1 MNATLA
7 APAEQL
13 TREWSTGYL
22 NDPAEATMTTRLTTR
37 LASVTTMLILFGP
50 VGCDVADGAWSEYTP
65 ERSPAEAG
73 GKEMPVATQPPPPLE
88 LSLEAPRE
96 IPAGEPIPFRLI
108 LRNRGMDPIQ
118 VELGGEPITFDL
130 LVTREEDGAEVWRRM
145 EGYATEDILKIVTV
159 PPGDSVVF
167 ADVWS
172 SIGND
177 RRWVTAGR
185 YRLRGILP
193 VVGIPEG
200 WTTEERAMVIE

>member
-7 APAEQL
+7 APAKNSM
-13 TREWSTGYL
+13 REWSTGYL
-22 NDPAEATMTTRLTTR
+22 NHPAEATMTTRLTTR

-50 VGCDVADGAWSEYTP
+50 VGCDVADGSWHEYTP

-73 GKEMPVATQPPPPLE
+73 GEEMPVATEPPPPLE

-96 IPAGEPIPFRLI
+96 IPAGEPIPFRLV
-108 LRNRGMDPIQ
+108 LRNRGLDPIQ
-118 VELGGEPITFDL
+118 VELGGEPITYDL
-130 LVTREEDGAEVWRRM
+130 LVTREEDGAVVWRRM
-145 EGYATEDILKIVTV
+145 EGYATEDILQIVTV
-159 PPGDSVVF
+159 PPGDSVAF

-177 RRWVTAGR
+177 RQWVSPGR

-193 VVGIPEG
+193 VVGVPQG
-200 WTTEERAMVIE
+200 WATEERTMVIE

>member
-7 APAEQL
+7 VQAPDA
-13 TREWSTGYL
+13 TREWMTGYF
-22 NDPAEATMTTRLTTR
+22 NHQVEAVMATRLTTR

-50 VGCDVADGAWSEYTP
+50 VGCDPADGAWRQAAS

-73 GKEMPVATQPPPPLE
+73 GEEMPIATEPPPPLE
-88 LSLEAPRE
+88 LSLDAPE
-96 IPAGEPIPFRLI
+96 EMAAGEPIPFRLT
-108 LRNRGMDPIQ
+108 LRNGGDDPIQ

-130 LVTREEDGAEVWRRM
+130 VVTREDDGTEVWRRM
-145 EGYATEDILKIVTV
+145 EGFAVEDILKIVTV

-177 RRWVTAGR
+177 RQWAAPGR

-193 VVGIPEG
+193 VVGTPEG
-200 WTTEERAMVIE
+200 WTTEERPLVIE

>member
-1 MNATLA
+1 MNSILA
-7 APAEQL
+7 APAPSSS
-13 TREWSTGYL
+13 RAWSTAYL

-50 VGCDVADGAWSEYTP
+50 VGCDPTEGAWREESP

-73 GKEMPVATQPPPPLE
+73 GQEMPVATQPPAPLE
-88 LSLEAPRE
+88 LSLDAPAE
-96 IPAGEPIPFRLI
+96 TPVGEPIPFSLV

-130 LVTREEDGAEVWRRM
+130 LVTREEDGSEVWRRM

-177 RRWVTAGR
+177 RQWVAAGR
-185 YRLRGILP
+185 YRLQGVLP
-193 VVGIPEG
+193 VVGLPEG
-200 WTTEERAMVIE
+200 WATEARTMVIE